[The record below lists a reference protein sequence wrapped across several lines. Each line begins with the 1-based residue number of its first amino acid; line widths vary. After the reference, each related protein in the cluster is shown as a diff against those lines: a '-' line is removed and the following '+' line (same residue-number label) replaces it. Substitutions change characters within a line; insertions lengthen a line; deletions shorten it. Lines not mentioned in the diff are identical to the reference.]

1 MKRVAITGASGSMGY
16 AAYLELMKHPDQ
28 YQITLL
34 VRPSKK
40 NIKLFKKHIP
50 QKSNLKEGVVTEKEG
65 VKIVWGSVTQ
75 LNTVR
80 KMVENADIIINM
92 AAIIPPRALDSKKRT
107 DEVNIGGVQN
117 IVTAIQEIE
126 GGSNRIKLITISS
139 VAVYGDRLPPYHMI
153 QVGDPIFPSIGDF
166 YALTKVAA
174 ERIVIESGLRY
185 WAVIRQ
191 TFITIPNLF
200 SLMDP
205 IMYHQPIDQH
215 IEPITSEDAG
225 FGIVNCIDAPD
236 PFWRNIYNMSGGENF
251 RVVYH
256 EFLNRM
262 FSLFGLNSYKC
273 MQRNWFALRN
283 FHCGWYKIEDSKRLE
298 QYAHHQRDS
307 YDDFFQKV
315 AKRTPSIFKLAKIV
329 PPLFVRCFMR
339 LYAQPLK
346 WVKHPEK
353 YPSFLSAYFG
363 NQLKWKQIPNFSIN
377 MPTEMEAKEIE
388 YGYKRKEN
396 GKYTLTDMKSLA
408 QFRGGE
414 CLSKKFVDLYT
425 PLKWKCHI
433 CGEEFEATPMLVTDG
448 GHWCP
453 NCQPPVWRYNEVA
466 KKNPFLAQIYYNRHE
481 KNECELYNTATIL
494 QERGC
499 KD

>member
-16 AAYLELMKHPDQ
+16 ASYLELMKHPDR
-28 YQITLL
+28 YQITML

-50 QKSNLKEGVVTEKEG
+50 SKINPKKTAITEKNN
-65 VKIVWGSVTQ
+65 VKIVWGSITSIEA
-75 LNTVR
+75 VR
-80 KMVENADIIINM
+80 KLVEGADIVINM
-92 AAIIPPRALDSKKRT
+92 AAIIPPRALDSKRRT
-107 DEVNIGGVQN
+107 DEVNIGGIKN
-117 IVTAIQEIE
+117 IVDAVKEIE
-126 GGSNRIKLITISS
+126 GAAERVKVISVSS
-139 VAVYGDRLPPYHMI
+139 VAVYGDRLPPYHEI
-153 QVGDPIFPSIGDF
+153 QVGDPVYPSVGDF
-166 YALTKVAA
+166 YALTKIAA
-174 ERIVIESGLRY
+174 ERILIESGLRY

-205 IMYHQPIDQH
+205 IMYHQPINQH

-225 FGIVNCIDAPD
+225 FGIINCVEAPD
-236 PFWRNIYNMSGGENF
+236 SFWRNIYNMSGGEKF
-251 RVVYH
+251 RIVYH

-283 FHCGWYKIEDSKRLE
+283 FHCGWYTHEDSLRLE
-298 QYAHHQRDS
+298 QYAHHQRSS
-307 YDDFFQKV
+307 YDDYFNIV
-315 AKRTPSIFKLAKIV
+315 AKKTPRIFKLAKIV
-329 PPLFVRCFMR
+329 PTPLVRFFLR
-339 LYAQPLK
+339 FYAKTIQ
-346 WVKHPEK
+346 WAKHPEK

-363 NQLKWKQIPNFSIN
+363 NQLKWKQIPDFFTN
-377 MPTEMEAKEIE
+377 MPTKQEAKKIE
-388 YGYKRKEN
+388 YGYTRKSN
-396 GKYTLTDMKSLA
+396 GKYNLSDMKALA

-414 CLSKKFVDLYT
+414 CLSKKYIDNYT
-425 PLKWKCHI
+425 PLQWKCNL
-433 CGEEFEATPMLVTDG
+433 CEREFEATPMLVTDG

-453 NCQPPVWRYNEVA
+453 HCQPPVWNYNEIA
-466 KKNPFLAQIYYNRHE
+466 KKNLFLAQLYYNTHE
-481 KNECELYNTATIL
+481 KDECEFYNTATLL